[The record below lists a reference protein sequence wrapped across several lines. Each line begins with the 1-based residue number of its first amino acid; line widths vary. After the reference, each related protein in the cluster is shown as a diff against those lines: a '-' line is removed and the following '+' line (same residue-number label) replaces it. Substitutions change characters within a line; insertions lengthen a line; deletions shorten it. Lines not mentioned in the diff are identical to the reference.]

1 MKSPLVITSI
11 TVAALLIIV
20 GAGYFILGNFSPPE
34 LPTPGA
40 PVTQPPPPP
49 KENTLLPPPKE
60 NTPPPEPPAPVKES
74 EPPAKPPAPS
84 FEEKIENFKQAIADV
99 CTTGE
104 SKEVTLVFTEAEINQ
119 QAGNRVTQFE
129 MPGDIPLEVKSVHI
143 DLQTD
148 NNLVTKVGATS
159 YGIEVTI
166 DIKTKVGVK
175 EGKPRVEVTDISSG
189 NPLLDALLKD
199 KFIELIT
206 QKTDDLLVQLIEGET
221 GSAGKVDLEFTDIT
235 VQQEEI
241 TFTIIIKPI
250 A

>member
-20 GAGYFILGNFSPPE
+20 GVGYFILSNLTPPE
-34 LPTPGA
+34 LPTPSPA
-40 PVTQPPPPP
+40 AAEPPPPP
-49 KENTLLPPPKE
+49 KENTP
-60 NTPPPEPPAPVKES
+60 TPAPPAPVKES
-74 EPPAKPPAPS
+74 EPPSNPPAPS
-84 FEEKIENFKQAIADV
+84 FEEKIENFIQAIADV
-99 CTTGE
+99 YATGE

-119 QAGNRVTQFE
+119 QAGKRVTQFE

-148 NNLVTKVGATS
+148 NNLVTEVGATS

-175 EGKPRVEVTDISSG
+175 EGKPSVEVTDISSG
-189 NPLLDALLKD
+189 NPLLDAILKD

-221 GSAGKVDLEFTDIT
+221 GSSGKVDLEFTNIT

>member
-1 MKSPLVITSI
+1 MKSPLVIISI
-11 TVAALLIIV
+11 TVAALLIIA
-20 GAGYFILGNFSPPE
+20 GAGYFILSNLSPPE
-34 LPTPGA
+34 PPLPSA
-40 PVTQPPPPP
+40 PVTEPPPPP
-49 KENTLLPPPKE
+49 KESA
-60 NTPPPEPPAPVKES
+60 PPPEPPAPVKES

-84 FEEKIENFKQAIADV
+84 FEEKIAILTQAIADV
-99 CTTGE
+99 YNTGE

-119 QAGNRVTQFE
+119 QAGKRVTQFE

-159 YGIEVTI
+159 YGIGVTI

-175 EGKPRVEVTDISSG
+175 EGKPSVEVTDISSG
-189 NPLLDALLKD
+189 NPLLDAILKD

-221 GSAGKVDLEFTDIT
+221 GSAGKVDLEFTNIT
-235 VQQEEI
+235 VQQEQI
-241 TFTIIIKPI
+241 TFTIVIKPI

>member
-11 TVAALLIIV
+11 TVAALLIIAGV
-20 GAGYFILGNFSPPE
+20 GYFILSNLSPPE
-34 LPTPGA
+34 PPTPSPA
-40 PVTQPPPPP
+40 AAEPPPPP
-49 KENTLLPPPKE
+49 SESA
-60 NTPPPEPPAPVKES
+60 PPEPPAPVKES

-99 CTTGE
+99 YASGE

-119 QAGNRVTQFE
+119 QAGKRVTQFE

-148 NNLVTKVGATS
+148 NNLVTEVGATS

-175 EGKPRVEVTDISSG
+175 EGKPSVEVTDISSG
-189 NPLLDALLKD
+189 NPLLDAVLKD

-206 QKTDDLLVQLIEGET
+206 QNTDDLLVQLIEGET

-235 VQQEEI
+235 VQQEQI
-241 TFTIIIKPI
+241 TFTIMIKPI

>member
-11 TVAALLIIV
+11 TVAALLIIA

-34 LPTPGA
+34 PPTPGA

-49 KENTLLPPPKE
+49 KENA
-60 NTPPPEPPAPVKES
+60 PPPEPAVQGIEN

-99 CTTGE
+99 YATGE
-104 SKEVTLVFTEAEINQ
+104 SQEVILVLTEAEINE
-119 QAGNRVTQFE
+119 QAGKRVTQFGV
-129 MPGDIPLEVKSVHI
+129 PGDIPLEVKSVYI

-148 NNLVTKVGATS
+148 NNLVTEVGATS

-166 DIKTKVGVK
+166 KVETRVGVK
-175 EGKPRVEVTDISSG
+175 EGKPSVEVTDISSG
-189 NPLLDALLKD
+189 NPLLDAVLKD
-199 KFIELIT
+199 KFIELIAQNT
-206 QKTDDLLVQLIEGET
+206 GDLLVQLIEGET

-235 VQQEEI
+235 VQKEEI

>member
-11 TVAALLIIV
+11 TAAALLIIV
-20 GAGYFILGNFSPPE
+20 GAGYFILSAFSPPE
-34 LPTPGA
+34 PPPPGA

-49 KENTLLPPPKE
+49 SESA
-60 NTPPPEPPAPVKES
+60 PPEPSVKDIES

-99 CTTGE
+99 FASGE
-104 SKEVTLVFTEAEINQ
+104 SKEVTLVLTEAEVNQ
-119 QAGNRVTQFE
+119 QAGKRVTQFE
-129 MPGDIPLEVKSVHI
+129 MPGDIPLEVKSIHI

-159 YGIEVTI
+159 YGIGVTI

-175 EGKPRVEVTDISSG
+175 EGKPGVEVTDISSG
-189 NPLLDALLKD
+189 NPLLDAVLKD
-199 KFIELIT
+199 KFVELIT
-206 QKTDDLLVQLIEGET
+206 QNTDDLLVQLIEGET
-221 GSAGKVDLEFTDIT
+221 GSAGKVDLEFTNIT

-241 TFTIIIKPI
+241 TFTIMIKQI

>member
-1 MKSPLVITSI
+1 MKSPLVIISI

-20 GAGYFILGNFSPPE
+20 GVGYFILNNLSPPE
-34 LPTPGA
+34 PPPPSA
-40 PVTQPPPPP
+40 PVTEPPPPP
-49 KENTLLPPPKE
+49 KESA
-60 NTPPPEPPAPVKES
+60 PPEPPAPVKES

-99 CTTGE
+99 YASGA
-104 SKEVTLVFTEAEINQ
+104 SKEVTLVLTEAEINQ
-119 QAGNRVTQFE
+119 QAGKRVTQFE

-175 EGKPRVEVTDISSG
+175 EGKPSVEVTDISSG
-189 NPLLDALLKD
+189 NPLLDAVLKD
-199 KFIELIT
+199 KFIELIAQNT
-206 QKTDDLLVQLIEGET
+206 GDLLVQLIEGET
-221 GSAGKVDLEFTDIT
+221 GGAGKVDLVFTDINI
-235 VQQEEI
+235 QQEQM

>member
-1 MKSPLVITSI
+1 MSI
-11 TVAALLIIV
+11 
-20 GAGYFILGNFSPPE
+20 
-34 LPTPGA
+34 
-40 PVTQPPPPP
+40 
-49 KENTLLPPPKE
+49 
-60 NTPPPEPPAPVKES
+60 
-74 EPPAKPPAPS
+74 
-84 FEEKIENFKQAIADV
+84 
-99 CTTGE
+99 
-104 SKEVTLVFTEAEINQ
+104 
-119 QAGNRVTQFE
+119 
-129 MPGDIPLEVKSVHI
+129 
-143 DLQTD
+143 
-148 NNLVTKVGATS
+148 TKVGATS
-159 YGIEVTI
+159 YGFVVTI

-189 NPLLDALLKD
+189 NPLLDSILKD

>member
-1 MKSPLVITSI
+1 MKSPLVIISI
-11 TVAALLIIV
+11 TVAALLIIA
-20 GAGYFILGNFSPPE
+20 GAGYFIFGNLSPPE
-34 LPTPGA
+34 PPPPGA
-40 PVTQPPPPP
+40 PVTEPPPPP
-49 KENTLLPPPKE
+49 SESA
-60 NTPPPEPPAPVKES
+60 PPEPPAPVKES

-99 CTTGE
+99 YASGE

-119 QAGNRVTQFE
+119 QAGKRVTQFE

-148 NNLVTKVGATS
+148 NNLVTEVGATS

-175 EGKPRVEVTDISSG
+175 EGKPSVEVTDISSG
-189 NPLLDALLKD
+189 NPLLDAVLKG

-206 QKTDDLLVQLIEGET
+206 QKTDDLLVQLIESEA
-221 GSAGKVDLEFTDIT
+221 GSSGKVDLEFTNIT

>member
-20 GAGYFILGNFSPPE
+20 GVGYFILSNLTPPE
-34 LPTPGA
+34 PPTPSA

-49 KENTLLPPPKE
+49 KENT
-60 NTPPPEPPAPVKES
+60 PPPEPAVQGIEN
-74 EPPAKPPAPS
+74 EPPTKQPVPS

-99 CTTGE
+99 YASGE
-104 SKEVTLVFTEAEINQ
+104 SQEVTLVFTEAEINQ
-119 QAGNRVTQFE
+119 QAGKRVTQFGV
-129 MPGDIPLEVKSVHI
+129 PGDIPLEVKSVHI

-148 NNLVTKVGATS
+148 NNLVTEVGATS

-175 EGKPRVEVTDISSG
+175 EGKPSVEVTDISSG
-189 NPLLDALLKD
+189 NPLLDAVLKD

-206 QKTDDLLVQLIEGET
+206 QNTGDLLVQLIEGET
-221 GSAGKVDLEFTDIT
+221 GSSGKVDLEFTDIT
-235 VQQEEI
+235 IQQEEI
-241 TFTIIIKPI
+241 TFTIMIKPI

>member
-20 GAGYFILGNFSPPE
+20 GVGYFILSNLTPPE
-34 LPTPGA
+34 LPTPSPA
-40 PVTQPPPPP
+40 AAEPPPPP
-49 KENTLLPPPKE
+49 KESA
-60 NTPPPEPPAPVKES
+60 PPPELPVKDIESEPPAK
-74 EPPAKPPAPS
+74 PPAKPPAPS

-99 CTTGE
+99 YVSGE

-119 QAGNRVTQFE
+119 QAGKLVTQFE
-129 MPGDIPLEVKSVHI
+129 MPGDIPLEVKSVHL

-148 NNLVTKVGATS
+148 NNLVTKIGATS

-166 DIKTKVGVK
+166 DVKTKVGVK
-175 EGKPRVEVTDISSG
+175 EGKPSVEVTDISSG
-189 NPLLDALLKD
+189 NPLLDAILKD

-206 QKTDDLLVQLIEGET
+206 QKTDDLLVQLIESET

-235 VQQEEI
+235 IQQEQI
-241 TFTIIIKPI
+241 TFTIMIKPI

>member
-20 GAGYFILGNFSPPE
+20 GVGYFILSNLTPPE
-34 LPTPGA
+34 LPTPSA

-49 KENTLLPPPKE
+49 SESA
-60 NTPPPEPPAPVKES
+60 PPPEPPAPVKES

-99 CTTGE
+99 YATGE
-104 SKEVTLVFTEAEINQ
+104 SQEVTLVFTEAEINQ
-119 QAGNRVTQFE
+119 QAGKRVTQFE

-148 NNLVTKVGATS
+148 NNLVTEVGATS

-175 EGKPRVEVTDISSG
+175 EGKPSVEVTDISSG
-189 NPLLDALLKD
+189 NPLLDAILKD

-221 GSAGKVDLEFTDIT
+221 GSSGKVDLEFTNIT

>member
-1 MKSPLVITSI
+1 MKSPLVIMSI
-11 TVAALLIIV
+11 TVAALLIIAGV
-20 GAGYFILGNFSPPE
+20 GYFILSNLSPPE
-34 LPTPGA
+34 LPPPGA
-40 PVTQPPPPP
+40 PVTEPPPPP
-49 KENTLLPPPKE
+49 KESA
-60 NTPPPEPPAPVKES
+60 PPPEPPVKDTES

-99 CTTGE
+99 YNTGE

-119 QAGNRVTQFE
+119 QAGKRVTQFE

-175 EGKPRVEVTDISSG
+175 EGKPGVEVTDISSG
-189 NPLLDALLKD
+189 NPLLDAILKD

-221 GSAGKVDLEFTDIT
+221 GSAGKVDLEFTDINI
-235 VQQEEI
+235 QQEQM

>member
-20 GAGYFILGNFSPPE
+20 GVGYFILSNLTPPE
-34 LPTPGA
+34 LPTPSPA
-40 PVTQPPPPP
+40 AAELPPPPS
-49 KENTLLPPPKE
+49 ESA
-60 NTPPPEPPAPVKES
+60 PPEPPAPVKES

-84 FEEKIENFKQAIADV
+84 FEEKIENFIQAIADV
-99 CTTGE
+99 YASGE

-119 QAGNRVTQFE
+119 QAGKRVTQFE

-175 EGKPRVEVTDISSG
+175 EGKPSVEVTDISSG
-189 NPLLDALLKD
+189 NPLLDAVLKD
-199 KFIELIT
+199 KFIELIAQNT
-206 QKTDDLLVQLIEGET
+206 GDLLVQLIEGET

>member
-1 MKSPLVITSI
+1 MKSPLVIISI
-11 TVAALLIIV
+11 TVAALLIIA
-20 GAGYFILGNFSPPE
+20 GAGYFIFNNLSIPAIPEPPQPAPSPAAAE
-34 LPTPGA
+34 PTP
-40 PVTQPPPPP
+40 PPR
-49 KENTLLPPPKE
+49 ENA
-60 NTPPPEPPAPVKES
+60 PPPEPAVQGIEN
-74 EPPAKPPAPS
+74 EPPTKQPIPS

-99 CTTGE
+99 YATGE

-119 QAGNRVTQFE
+119 QAGKRVTQFE

-166 DIKTKVGVK
+166 DTKTKVGVK
-175 EGKPRVEVTDISSG
+175 EGKPSVEVTDISSG
-189 NPLLDALLKD
+189 NPLLDAILKD

-206 QKTDDLLVQLIEGET
+206 QKTDDLLVQLIESEA
-221 GSAGKVDLEFTDIT
+221 GSSGKVDLEFTDIT
-235 VQQEEI
+235 IQQEEI
-241 TFTIIIKPI
+241 TFTIMIKPI

>member
-11 TVAALLIIV
+11 TVAALLIIAGV
-20 GAGYFILGNFSPPE
+20 GYFILSNLSPPE
-34 LPTPGA
+34 PPTPSPA
-40 PVTQPPPPP
+40 AAEPPPPP
-49 KENTLLPPPKE
+49 SESA
-60 NTPPPEPPAPVKES
+60 PPEPPAPVKES

-99 CTTGE
+99 YASGE

-119 QAGNRVTQFE
+119 QAGKRVTQFE

-175 EGKPRVEVTDISSG
+175 EGKPGVEVTDISSG
-189 NPLLDALLKD
+189 NPLLDAVLKD

-206 QKTDDLLVQLIEGET
+206 QNTDDLLVQLIEGET
-221 GSAGKVDLEFTDIT
+221 DSAGKVDLEFTNINI
-235 VQQEEI
+235 QQEQM

>member
-20 GAGYFILGNFSPPE
+20 GVGYSILSNLTPPE
-34 LPTPGA
+34 LPTPSPA
-40 PVTQPPPPP
+40 AVEPPPPP
-49 KENTLLPPPKE
+49 KETL
-60 NTPPPEPPAPVKES
+60 PPPEPPAPVKES

-84 FEEKIENFKQAIADV
+84 FEEKIENFIQAIADV
-99 CTTGE
+99 YASGE

-119 QAGNRVTQFE
+119 QAGKRVTQFE

-148 NNLVTKVGATS
+148 NKLVTKVGATS

-189 NPLLDALLKD
+189 NPLLDAILKD

>member
-20 GAGYFILGNFSPPE
+20 GVGYFIFGNLSPPE
-34 LPTPGA
+34 PPPPGA
-40 PVTQPPPPP
+40 PVTEPPPPP
-49 KENTLLPPPKE
+49 KESA
-60 NTPPPEPPAPVKES
+60 PPPEPSVQDIES

-84 FEEKIENFKQAIADV
+84 FEEKIAILTQAIADV
-99 CTTGE
+99 YASGE
-104 SKEVTLVFTEAEINQ
+104 SKEITLVLTEAEINQ
-119 QAGNRVTQFE
+119 QAGKQLTQFE

-159 YGIEVTI
+159 YGIGVTI

-175 EGKPRVEVTDISSG
+175 EGKPSVEVTDISSG
-189 NPLLDALLKD
+189 NPLLDAVLKD
-199 KFIELIT
+199 KFVELIT
-206 QKTDDLLVQLIEGET
+206 QNTDDLLVQLIESET
-221 GSAGKVDLEFTDIT
+221 GSAGKVDLEFTDINI
-235 VQQEEI
+235 QQEQM
-241 TFTIIIKPI
+241 TFTIKIKPI

>member
-20 GAGYFILGNFSPPE
+20 GVGYFILSNLTPPE
-34 LPTPGA
+34 LPTPSPA
-40 PVTQPPPPP
+40 AAEPPPPP
-49 KENTLLPPPKE
+49 SESA
-60 NTPPPEPPAPVKES
+60 PPEPPAPVKES

-99 CTTGE
+99 YVSGE

-119 QAGNRVTQFE
+119 QAGKLVTQFE

-148 NNLVTKVGATS
+148 NNLVTKIGATS

-166 DIKTKVGVK
+166 DVKTKVGVK
-175 EGKPRVEVTDISSG
+175 EGKPSVEVTDISSG
-189 NPLLDALLKD
+189 NPLLDAILKD

-206 QKTDDLLVQLIEGET
+206 QKTDDLLVQLIESET

-235 VQQEEI
+235 IQQEQI
-241 TFTIIIKPI
+241 TFTIMIKPI